1 MHLVAKKN
9 QFVNVSRIHDYVGNT
24 VAVKLAAMFVF
35 NSCDTVSYF
44 YRKSK
49 KATLKRASKQDVLA
63 VAVLSDLGEHAHLS
77 ETSEEK
83 LKRYVQV
90 FVYGMYVIMYVL
102 IFYL

>member
-1 MHLVAKKN
+1 MHLVTKKN
-9 QFVNVSRIHDYVGNT
+9 QFLNVSRIHDYVGNT
-24 VAVKLAAMFVF
+24 VAIKLAEMFIF

-49 KATLKRASKQDVLA
+49 KATLEQASKQEVLA
-63 VAVLSDLGEHAHLS
+63 VAVLSDLGEHSHLS

-83 LKRYVQV
+83 LKRYVQIS
-90 FVYGMYVIMYVL
+90 VYGMYVIMYVL